1 MTNMEFDVRPIYG
14 GFAREVVGLD
24 LWKPLA
30 GADVEA
36 LRRAWTAAGVLVF
49 RRQSLSEDELAE
61 FSGRFGALEVHPRAD
76 WNSRANPY
84 ILNLSNLRNFAGDEI
99 GGLGAGEI
107 DWHTDQ
113 SYKLRPG
120 TGAVLY
126 GVELPKGGT
135 PTYFANLRLAYAA
148 LPDETKRRIDG
159 ARAVYDY
166 ALRTAGYSG
175 KQPDPDEVR
184 RRFPPVSHRLVNA
197 DPVTGERA
205 LYLDPLTMAGI
216 VGWPEAEARATIDAL
231 ARHATQARFVYRHDW
246 RAGDVVMWDNGFMLH
261 RREPVGD
268 APRLLKRTT
277 MALPPD
283 RHIVPE
289 GVPCG

>member
-1 MTNMEFDVRPIYG
+1 MEFEARPIAG
-14 GFAREVVGLD
+14 SFAREVVGLR
-24 LWKPLA
+24 LWEPLRD
-30 GADVEA
+30 GDVAA
-36 LRRAWTAAGVLVF
+36 LGRLWSQCGVLVF
-49 RRQSLSEDELAE
+49 RRQSLGEDEFAA
-61 FSGRFGALEVHPRAD
+61 FSGRFGVLEVHPRAD
-76 WNSRANPY
+76 WNSRANPN
-84 ILNLSNLRNFAGDEI
+84 ILNLSNLRNFSGEEI

-135 PTYFANLRLAYAA
+135 PTWFANLRLAYAA
-148 LPDETKRRIDG
+148 LPDATKRRIAG

-184 RRFPPVSHRLVNA
+184 RRFPPVTHALVNA
-197 DPVTGERA
+197 DPVTGDKA
-205 LYLDPLTMAGI
+205 LYIDPLTMAGI
-216 VGWPEAEARATIDAL
+216 VGWPEAEARKMINGL
-231 ARHATQARFVYRHDW
+231 AAHATQARFVYRHDW

-289 GVPCG
+289 GAPHE

>member
-1 MTNMEFDVRPIYG
+1 MEFEVRPIEG
-14 GFAREVVGLD
+14 SFAREVVGLR
-24 LWKPLA
+24 LWERLGD
-30 GADVEA
+30 GAVEA
-36 LRRAWTAAGVLVF
+36 LRRAWSGCGVLVF
-49 RRQSLSEDELAE
+49 RRQCLTEDELAD
-61 FSGRFGALEVHPRAD
+61 FSGRFGDVEVHPRAD
-76 WNSRANPY
+76 WNSRTNPK

-113 SYKLRPG
+113 SYKTRPG

-148 LPDETKRRIDG
+148 LPDATKRRIAG
-159 ARAVYDY
+159 ELAVYDY
-166 ALRTAGYSG
+166 ALRTASYSG
-175 KQPDPDEVR
+175 KQPDPNEIR
-184 RRFPPVSHRLVNA
+184 RRFPPVTHALVNT
-197 DPVTGERA
+197 DPVTGENA

-216 VGWPEAEARATIDAL
+216 VGWPQAEARKMIGEL
-231 ARHATQARFVYRHDW
+231 AAHATQARFVYRHDW

-277 MALPPD
+277 MTLPPD
-283 RHIVPE
+283 RHIVPAGALYE
-289 GVPCG
+289 